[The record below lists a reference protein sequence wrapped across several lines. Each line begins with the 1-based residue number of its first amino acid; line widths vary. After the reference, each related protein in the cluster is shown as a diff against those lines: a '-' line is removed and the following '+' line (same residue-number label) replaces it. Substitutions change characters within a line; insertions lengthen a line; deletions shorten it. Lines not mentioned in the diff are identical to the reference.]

1 MLARILA
8 IGLLLCCSVA
18 VAGPH
23 ADELKKCFTQATSS
37 KDNVTLI
44 KWMAKA
50 LVAHPGLTQFPTIEA
65 SEKSLIDK
73 EFAVFVEKMLIT
85 DCRKQTLDTFQNEGL
100 PALEGALETL
110 SMLILKELMAQK
122 EVSREIGAFTQY
134 LDQNKLMS
142 ALLSPW

>member
-1 MLARILA
+1 MLARIFALC
-8 IGLLLCCSVA
+8 LLITSSLA

-23 ADELKKCFTQATSS
+23 ADELKKCFSQATSS
-37 KDNVTLI
+37 KDNVTMI

-50 LVAHPGLTQFPTIEA
+50 MVAHPGLTNFPALEA
-65 SEKSLIDK
+65 QEKSVIDK
-73 EFAVFVEKMLIT
+73 EFAGFVEKMLVA
-85 DCRKQTLDTFQNEGL
+85 DCKKQTLDTFQNEGL

-110 SMLILKELMAQK
+110 SLLILKELMAQK

-134 LDQNKLMS
+134 LDQNKIMS